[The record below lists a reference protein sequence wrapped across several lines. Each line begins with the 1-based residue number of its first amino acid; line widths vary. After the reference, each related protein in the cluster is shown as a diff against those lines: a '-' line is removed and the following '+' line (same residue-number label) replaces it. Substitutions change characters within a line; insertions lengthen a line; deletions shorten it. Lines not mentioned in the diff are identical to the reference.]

1 MSKEDKTLAGFSFM
15 YTLIAKLT
23 KTHAPIN
30 VGSTDTKYP
39 PQRPC
44 ISTATALHKTNIIRQ
59 YMLIHVGCMEL
70 CHTNHEIEALGNV
83 ASSKYC

>member
-30 VGSTDTKYP
+30 VGSTHTKYP

-44 ISTATALHKTNIIRQ
+44 ISIATALYKTNITRQ
-59 YMLIHVGCMEL
+59 YTLIHVGCMDFATQNMKL
-70 CHTNHEIEALGNV
+70 KHLV
-83 ASSKYC
+83 M